1 MQWGVRPLMVSLV
14 EFAATAVGQQRAASC
29 SPMATMARQ
38 IFAAA
43 VRFWFRATSSLAR
56 APREAVVP
64 AVVQQAAVDPRR
76 VACRLLAAAVV
87 RLLLAAAV
95 RLWFLEESFSAP
107 ALEEPA
113 VPAKAQATADR
124 RRAACRLLVAAVVRL
139 IPAAAVRLWFQEES
153 FWAPV
158 LEESA
163 VSAKA

>member
-38 IFAAA
+38 ILAAA

-87 RLLLAAAV
+87 RLLLATAV
-95 RLWFLEESFSAP
+95 RLWILEGLISAP
-107 ALEEPA
+107 ALEAPA
-113 VPAKAQATADR
+113 AWAKASATADR

-139 IPAAAVRLWFQEES
+139 ILAAEEELFS
-153 FWAPV
+153 ALAPEPPV
-158 LEESA
+158 
-163 VSAKA
+163 V